1 MSFTD
6 FREVSS
12 PITGTVTKYGSQD
25 LLDIMQIFN
34 GKTVSNRR
42 PRIANPWRWDTS
54 FDMKEIVGPTTPS
67 TGYQSLYIDSTTHRL
82 ALKNSSGNVSDLGVM
97 GMVSPM
103 IQRTGWWI
111 PVSGTTLTTANSTG
125 GILTSHTLTGTGT
138 VSNTFDNTDGVLSN
152 ITSGAV
158 SGNIAGLVSPT
169 VGVGVGRRLFGCK
182 AQTRAKVDTTTASK
196 FLFGFTSATVLP
208 TAAATQPLG
217 AADHGVIVG
226 FVETGT
232 GSTNWSIWH
241 NDGSGS
247 VAVDNV
253 SGPVAKDATMHTIE
267 INWTA
272 SGNINIL
279 FDNITQ
285 TITSDLPA
293 TSSNLFFNEVV
304 VTTAAVAKTITTEG
318 AWIEVYD

>member
-1 MSFTD
+1 MSFID

-12 PITGTVTKYGSQD
+12 PVAGTVTKYGSQD

-34 GKTVSNRR
+34 GKIVANRR
-42 PRIANPWRWDTS
+42 PRIANPWRFDTS
-54 FDMKEIVGPTTPS
+54 FDMKEISAPTTPA
-67 TGYQSLYIDSTTHRL
+67 TGYQSLYVDSTTHRL
-82 ALKNSSGNVSDLGVM
+82 TLKNSSGNNVDLGVM

-103 IQRTGWWI
+103 IQRTGWWT
-111 PVSGTTLTTANSTG
+111 PASGTTLTTANSTG
-125 GILTSHTLTGTGT
+125 GILTNHTLTGTGA

-169 VGVGVGRRLFGCK
+169 VGVGIGRRLFGAK

-196 FLFGFTSATVLP
+196 FLFGFTSATPMP

-247 VAVDNV
+247 VAVDNI

-267 INWTA
+267 INWSA
-272 SGNINIL
+272 SGNVNIL

>member
-6 FREVSS
+6 FREVSN
-12 PITGTVTKYGSQD
+12 PVAGTVTKYGSQD
-25 LLDIMQIFN
+25 LLDIMHILN
-34 GKTVSNRR
+34 GKTVANRR

-54 FDMKEIVGPTTPS
+54 FDMKEIAGPANPA
-67 TGYQSLYIDSTTHRL
+67 TGYQSLYIDAVTHRL
-82 ALKNSSGNVSDLGVM
+82 TLKNTSGNIVDLGVM

-103 IQRTGWWI
+103 IQRTGWWT
-111 PVSGTTLTTANSTG
+111 PASGTTLTTANSVG
-125 GILTSHTLTGTGT
+125 GIFTSHTLTGTGT

-169 VGVGVGRRLFGCK
+169 TGVGIGRRLFGAK
-182 AQTRAKVDTTTASK
+182 AQTTAMVNTTTASK
-196 FLFGFTSATVLP
+196 FLFGFTSATTLP
-208 TAAATQPLG
+208 TAAATQPLS
-217 AADHGVIVG
+217 ASDHGVIVG

-247 VAVDNV
+247 VAVDNI
-253 SGPVAKDATMHTIE
+253 SGPIAKDATMHNIE
-267 INWTA
+267 INWSA
-272 SGNINIL
+272 SGNVNIL

-304 VTTAAVAKTITTEG
+304 VTTAAVAKTITAEG

>member
-6 FREVSS
+6 FREVSNPVS
-12 PITGTVTKYGSQD
+12 GTANKYGSQD
-25 LLDIMQIFN
+25 LLDIMQILN
-34 GKTVSNRR
+34 GKTVANRR
-42 PRIANPWRWDTS
+42 PRVANPWRWETS
-54 FDMKEIVGPTTPS
+54 FDMKEIVGPVNPS

-82 ALKNSSGNVSDLGVM
+82 TLKNTSGIITDLGVM

-103 IQRTGWWI
+103 IQRTGWWT
-111 PVSGTTLTTANSTG
+111 PASGTTLTTANSTG
-125 GILTSHTLTGTGT
+125 GIFTAHTLTGAGT

-169 VGVGVGRRLFGCK
+169 TGVGIGRRLFGAK

-208 TAAATQPLG
+208 TAAATQPLS
-217 AADHGVIVG
+217 ASDHGVIVG

-241 NDGSGS
+241 NDGSGA

-253 SGPVAKDATMHTIE
+253 SGPIAKDANMHTIE
-267 INWTA
+267 INWSA
-272 SGNINIL
+272 SGNVNIV
-279 FDNITQ
+279 FDNVNQ

>member
-6 FREVSS
+6 FREVSN
-12 PITGTVTKYGSQD
+12 PAGGTVTKYGSQD

-34 GKTVSNRR
+34 GKIVSNRR
-42 PRIANPWRWDTS
+42 PHITNAWRWDTS
-54 FDMKEIVGPTTPS
+54 FDMKEIGPPASPS
-67 TGYQSLYIDSTTHRL
+67 TGYQTLYVDSTTHRL
-82 ALKNSSGNVSDLGVM
+82 ALKNSSGNIIDLGVL
-97 GMVSPM
+97 GMVSPL
-103 IQRTGWWI
+103 IQRTGWWT

-138 VSNTFDNTDGVLSN
+138 VSNTYDNTDGVLSN
-152 ITSGAV
+152 ITSGAT
-158 SGNIAGLVSPT
+158 SGSIAGLVSPT
-169 VGVGVGRRLFGCK
+169 AGVGVGRRLFGAK
-182 AQTRAKVDTTTASK
+182 AQTRAMVNTTTASK
-196 FLFGFTSATVLP
+196 FLFGFTSATVMP
-208 TAAATQPLG
+208 TAAATQPL
-217 AADHGVIVG
+217 AASDHGVIVG

-253 SGPVAKDATMHTIE
+253 SGPIAKNAVMHNIE
-267 INWTA
+267 INWSA

-279 FDNITQ
+279 FDNVVQ
-285 TITSDLPA
+285 TLTSDLPA
-293 TSSNLFFNEVV
+293 TSSNLFFNQVV

-318 AWIEVYD
+318 TWIEVYD

>member
-6 FREVSS
+6 FREVSNPAS
-12 PITGTVTKYGSQD
+12 GSSAKYGSQD
-25 LLDIMQIFN
+25 LFDIMQILN
-34 GKTVSNRR
+34 GKIVSSKR
-42 PRIANPWRWDTS
+42 PHVANPWRWEGG
-54 FDMKEIVGPTTPS
+54 FDMKEVGPPTTPA
-67 TGYQSLYIDSTTHRL
+67 TGYQTLYVDSTTHRL
-82 ALKNSSGNVSDLGVM
+82 ALKNTNGSIIDLGVL

-103 IQRTGWWI
+103 IQRTGWWT
-111 PVSGTTLTTANSTG
+111 PASGTTLTTANSTG
-125 GILTSHTLTGTGT
+125 GIFTAHTLTGTGT

-158 SGNIAGLVSPT
+158 SGNIVGLVSPT
-169 VGVGVGRRLFGCK
+169 TGVGIGRRLFGAK

-196 FLFGFTSATVLP
+196 FLFGFTSATVMP
-208 TAAATQPLG
+208 TAAATQPLA

-253 SGPVAKDATMHTIE
+253 SGPKAKDALMHTIE
-267 INWTA
+267 INWSA
-272 SGNINIL
+272 SGNVNVL
-279 FDNITQ
+279 FDNVSQ
-285 TITSDLPA
+285 TLTSDLPA

-304 VTTAAVAKTITTEG
+304 VTTAAVAKTISTEG